1 MISSQLPASHAKR
14 VPRTVL
20 VTGGAGALGFAI
32 AERLSKDRT
41 VALVDIGDNVAE
53 RAAALPN
60 GIGLSCDLAD
70 SGSLKAAYRE
80 VFDRL
85 GPVGVVV
92 HAAGVGRVEPFLDS
106 DRAAFEHA
114 LAINVTAA
122 FEIYRL
128 AGVDLVADGSAG
140 RFISIASVSGARAGF
155 GRTAYG
161 TSKAA
166 LIHLMGQISLELG
179 PYGIT
184 ANSVAPGPVD
194 TPFSRANH
202 TAEQRADYQ
211 RTIPLV
217 RFGEAAE
224 VAHAVDFLADD
235 AAGYISGQTL
245 FVDGGYMAAGMGVTI
260 AQSAAAIRRGTPA
273 ETRHDE

>member
-1 MISSQLPASHAKR
+1 MISSQLPATHAKR

-32 AERLSKDRT
+32 AQRLGTDRT

-53 RAAALPN
+53 RAAALPDA
-60 GIGLSCDLAD
+60 IGLSCDLAD
-70 SGSLKAAYRE
+70 SASLNTAYRE
-80 VFDRL
+80 VVRQL

-92 HAAGVGRVEPFLDS
+92 HAAGAARVDPFLDC
-106 DRAAFEHA
+106 DRANFEEA

-122 FEIYRL
+122 FEIFRL
-128 AGVDLVADGSAG
+128 AGIDLVADGSAG

-184 ANSVAPGPVD
+184 ANAVAPGPVD
-194 TPFSRANH
+194 TAFSRANH

-211 RTIPLV
+211 RTIPLA
-217 RFGEAAE
+217 RFGEAEE
-224 VAHAVDFLADD
+224 VAHATAFLAEDQ
-235 AAGYISGQTL
+235 AGYITGQTL
-245 FVDGGYMAAGMGVTI
+245 FVDGGYMSAGMGVTI

>member
-1 MISSQLPASHAKR
+1 
-14 VPRTVL
+14 
-20 VTGGAGALGFAI
+20 
-32 AERLSKDRT
+32 
-41 VALVDIGDNVAE
+41 
-53 RAAALPN
+53 
-60 GIGLSCDLAD
+60 
-70 SGSLKAAYRE
+70 
-80 VFDRL
+80 
-85 GPVGVVV
+85 
-92 HAAGVGRVEPFLDS
+92 
-106 DRAAFEHA
+106 
-114 LAINVTAA
+114 
-122 FEIYRL
+122 
-128 AGVDLVADGSAG
+128 
-140 RFISIASVSGARAGF
+140 
-155 GRTAYG
+155 
-161 TSKAA
+161 
-166 LIHLMGQISLELG
+166 MGQISLELG

-217 RFGEAAE
+217 RFGEAGE
-224 VAHAVDFLADD
+224 VAHAVEFLADD

>member
-32 AERLSKDRT
+32 AERLGNDRT
-41 VALVDIGDNVAE
+41 VALIDIGDNVAE
-53 RAAALPN
+53 RAAALPD
-60 GIGLSCDLAD
+60 GFGLSCDLAD
-70 SGSLKAAYRE
+70 SAALTTAYRT
-80 VFDRL
+80 VFDRM
-85 GPVGVVV
+85 GPVGVVI
-92 HAAGVGRVEPFLDS
+92 HAAGIARVDPFLDA
-106 DRAAFEHA
+106 DRATFEHA

-155 GRTAYG
+155 GRTSYG

-166 LIHLMGQISLELG
+166 LMHLMSQISLELG

-217 RFGEAAE
+217 RFGEAEE
-224 VAHAVDFLADD
+224 VAHAVEFLAADE
-235 AAGYISGQTL
+235 AGYISGQTL

-260 AQSAAAIRRGTPA
+260 AQSAAAIRRGTPT
-273 ETRHDE
+273 ENGFDE